1 MGHLTVEKEYPCT
14 VQTFSSSPSFS
25 NIMSSTYLI
34 TGVMWLPGLQRQIDT
49 ILFFLDTYT
58 FNKLVGCLCVNI
70 ETLLAARAPRA
81 LLARPLQRGGHGR
94 RPRLGREVEPLLA
107 AAAARRAVIPVLHLL
122 GQQGE
127 HLATRGGDLVGNI
140 AQRARIPSYLA
151 PVNRL

>member
-1 MGHLTVEKEYPCT
+1 MHRADIFILSKFLEYN
-14 VQTFSSSPSFS
+14 VIHISDHWSDVAAW
-25 NIMSSTYLI
+25 I
-34 TGVMWLPGLQRQIDT
+34 TKTNRYDI
-49 ILFFLDTYT
+49 FFLDIYYLYT

-70 ETLLAARAPRA
+70 ETLLAAGAPRA

-107 AAAARRAVIPVLHLL
+107 AAAARRAVVPVLHLL

-127 HLATRGGDLVGNI
+127 HLATRGGDLVGDI

>member
-1 MGHLTVEKEYPCT
+1 MHRADIL
-14 VQTFSSSPSFS
+14 
-25 NIMSSTYLI
+25 
-34 TGVMWLPGLQRQIDT
+34 
-49 ILFFLDTYT
+49 ILFKFFEYNVIHISDHWSDVAAWIIKTNRYDIVLDIYYLYT
-58 FNKLVGCLCVNI
+58 FYKLVGCLCVNI
-70 ETLLAARAPRA
+70 ETLLAAGAPRA

-107 AAAARRAVIPVLHLL
+107 AAAARRAVVPLLHLL

-127 HLATRGGDLVGNI
+127 HLATRGGDLVGDI

>member
-1 MGHLTVEKEYPCT
+1 MHRADIFILSKFLEYNVIHISDHWSDVAAWISKT
-14 VQTFSSSPSFS
+14 NRYDIVLDIYYLLSS
-25 NIMSSTYLI
+25 
-34 TGVMWLPGLQRQIDT
+34 
-49 ILFFLDTYT
+49 T

-70 ETLLAARAPRA
+70 ETLLAAGAPRA

-107 AAAARRAVIPVLHLL
+107 AAAARRAVVPLLHLL

-127 HLATRGGDLVGNI
+127 HLATRGRDLVGDI

-151 PVNRL
+151 PVDTL

>member
-1 MGHLTVEKEYPCT
+1 MHRADIFILSKFLEYNVIHISDHWSDVAAWIIKT
-14 VQTFSSSPSFS
+14 NGYDIVLD
-25 NIMSSTYLI
+25 IYYL
-34 TGVMWLPGLQRQIDT
+34 
-49 ILFFLDTYT
+49 YT
-58 FNKLVGCLCVNI
+58 FYKLVGCLCVNI
-70 ETLLAARAPRA
+70 ETLLAAGAPRA

-107 AAAARRAVIPVLHLL
+107 AAAARRAVVPVLHLL

-127 HLATRGGDLVGNI
+127 HLATRGGDLVGDI

>member
-1 MGHLTVEKEYPCT
+1 MHRADIFILSKFLEYNVIHISDHWSDVAAWIT
-14 VQTFSSSPSFS
+14 KTNRYDIVLD
-25 NIMSSTYLI
+25 IYYL
-34 TGVMWLPGLQRQIDT
+34 
-49 ILFFLDTYT
+49 YT

-70 ETLLAARAPRA
+70 ETLLAAGAPRA

-107 AAAARRAVIPVLHLL
+107 AAAARRAVVPLLHLL

-127 HLATRGGDLVGNI
+127 HLATRGRDLVGDI
-140 AQRARIPSYLA
+140 AQRAWIPSYLA

>member
-1 MGHLTVEKEYPCT
+1 M
-14 VQTFSSSPSFS
+14 
-25 NIMSSTYLI
+25 
-34 TGVMWLPGLQRQIDT
+34 
-49 ILFFLDTYT
+49 
-58 FNKLVGCLCVNI
+58 NI
-70 ETLLAARAPRA
+70 ETLLAAGAPRA

-107 AAAARRAVIPVLHLL
+107 AAAARRAVVPLLHLL

-127 HLATRGGDLVGNI
+127 HLATRGRDLVGDI